1 MTTTGKDVE
10 KKEHLYTIGG
20 NINSTTVED
29 SMEVLQKIENET
41 TIWYNNSTPGHL
53 SKENENTNSKR
64 YLHPHVHCSII

>member
-41 TIWYNNSTPGHL
+41 TI
-53 SKENENTNSKR
+53 
-64 YLHPHVHCSII
+64 